1 MEWMDREWMDGGW
14 MEGEWSDRVLSAHQY
29 VPVLSSAVRLMDWLK
44 SHKYLHS
51 AQVREAGG
59 R

>member
-1 MEWMDREWMDGGW
+1 MDGW